1 MATFTT
7 SALTAAFVGGAEVFQ
22 KAVLDWDI
30 RSLGVQVRT
39 NVNTPQALSK
49 FSVDG
54 EPRPY
59 RTQDDFNGGTFTDRV
74 LTAYQSKY
82 DQQLDSEDLR
92 NLYLADLPEMPFENY
107 AVEQAAKQY
116 LAKIQSDTL
125 WLGVRNAGGSTA
137 AAICNG
143 WGTIIAT
150 EITATTISP
159 IVTGAITS
167 ANAVAKVE
175 LVANGV
181 STLMKQ
187 RGFRIFCSYDILEKY
202 RSNYRSTYG
211 FSFNKNE
218 RGQYQLD
225 GVNAVLQPSSIL
237 GTSQRLVATID
248 GNLVFGTDTER
259 LAMFPT
265 PHLNILQNRIM
276 FPAGCQIR
284 DLEFLYVN
292 DQA

>member
-7 SALTAAFVGGAEVFQ
+7 SALTSAFVGGASVFQ
-22 KAVLDWDI
+22 KEVLDWDI

-39 NVNTPQALSK
+39 NVNTPQALTK
-49 FSVDG
+49 FSADG

-59 RTQDDFNGGTFTDRV
+59 RTQDDFNGATFTDRV
-74 LTAYQSKY
+74 LTVYQSKY

-92 NLYLADLPEMPFENY
+92 NLYLADLPEMPFESY
-107 AVEQAAKQY
+107 AVQQAAKQY
-116 LAKIQSDTL
+116 LAKIMTDTL
-125 WLGVRNAGGSTA
+125 WLGVRNGSGSTA
-137 AAICNG
+137 AAICDG
-143 WGTIIAT
+143 WGTIIAAD
-150 EITATTISP
+150 ITATKITP
-159 IVTGAITS
+159 IVTGAITNV
-167 ANAVAKVE
+167 NAVTKVE
-175 LVANGV
+175 LVANSV
-181 STLMKQ
+181 STIMKQ
-187 RGFRIFCSYDILEKY
+187 RGFRIHCSYDILEKY
-202 RSNYRSTYG
+202 RQHYRSTYG

-225 GVNAVLQPSSIL
+225 GVNAVLQPNPIL

-248 GNLVFGTDTER
+248 GNLVFGTDNER
-259 LAMFPT
+259 LAMYPT

-284 DLEFLYVN
+284 DLDFLYVN